1 MYMKSEVQ
9 SISIDRIRIL
19 NPRHRDKA
27 KFERVVQSIKNLGL
41 KKPVKISR
49 RNVKDGEE
57 PGYDLVCGQ
66 GRIEACRALG
76 FTHIPAIVVDVSK
89 EDRLLMSLVENMAR
103 RYPAPMDLIM
113 EIERLKTQGYSNLAI
128 SKKLDISDTQ
138 VGGLLVLRSAGEER
152 LIDAAIKGKVPLGV
166 AIDIAKT
173 DNREAQQGL
182 LKAYETRQL
191 NQTSIRVVKKL
202 LDQRH
207 FFGKA
212 LTAGGRGTRR
222 RQTAEDLVY
231 AYQKESQRQKLMV
244 KKAKFCEAKL
254 VFVQAAFKQLLS
266 NEDFINLLRAEGLA
280 TAPKFIAESTKRI
293 K

>member
-1 MYMKSEVQ
+1 MKSAVQ
-9 SISIDRIRIL
+9 TIPIDRIRIL

-41 KKPVKISR
+41 KKPIKISR
-49 RNVKDGEE
+49 RNVKEGEE

-76 FTHIPAIVVDVSK
+76 FTQIPAIVVDVSK

-103 RYPAPMDLIM
+103 RYPATMDLIM
-113 EIERLKTQGYSNLAI
+113 EIERLKKQGYSNLAI

-138 VGGLLVLRSAGEER
+138 VGGLLALRSAGEER
-152 LIDAAIKGKVPLGV
+152 LLDAAIKGKVPLGV

-173 DNREAQQGL
+173 DNRETQQGL
-182 LKAYETRQL
+182 LKAYENRQL

-207 FFGKA
+207 FFGKS
-212 LTAGGRGTRR
+212 LSSGGKSTRR
-222 RQTAEDLVY
+222 KQTAEDLVY

-254 VFVQAAFKQLLS
+254 VFLQAAFKQLLS

-280 TAPKFIAESTKRI
+280 SAPKFIAESVKGA

>member
-1 MYMKSEVQ
+1 MKSAVQ
-9 SISIDRIRIL
+9 SIPIDRIRIL

-27 KFERVVQSIKNLGL
+27 KFECVVQSIKNLGL
-41 KKPVKISR
+41 KRPIKISR
-49 RNVKDGEE
+49 RNVKEGEE

-76 FTHIPAIVVDVSK
+76 FTQIPAIVVDVSK

-103 RYPAPMDLIM
+103 RYPATMDLIM
-113 EIERLKTQGYSNLAI
+113 EIERLKKQGYSNLAI

-138 VGGLLVLRSAGEER
+138 VGGLLALRSAGEER
-152 LIDAAIKGKVPLGV
+152 LLDAAIKGKVPLGV

-173 DNREAQQGL
+173 DNRETQQGL
-182 LKAYETRQL
+182 LKAYENRQL

-207 FFGKA
+207 FLGKS
-212 LTAGGRGTRR
+212 LSSGGKSTRR
-222 RQTAEDLVY
+222 KQTAEDLVY

-254 VFVQAAFKQLLS
+254 VFLQAAFKQLLS

-280 TAPKFIAESTKRI
+280 SAPKFIAESAKGA

>member
-1 MYMKSEVQ
+1 MKSEVH
-9 SISIDRIRIL
+9 SIAIDRIRVL
-19 NPRHRDKA
+19 NPRYRDKG

-41 KKPVKISR
+41 KKPIKISR
-49 RNVKDGEE
+49 RDVKDGEE

-103 RYPAPMDLIM
+103 RYPVPMDLIL
-113 EIERLKTQGYSNLAI
+113 EIERLKKQGYSNVAI
-128 SKKLDISDTQ
+128 GKKLDISDVQ
-138 VGGLLVLRSAGEER
+138 VGGLLALRGAGEDR
-152 LIDAAIKGKVPLGV
+152 LLDAAIKGKVPLGV

-182 LKAYETRQL
+182 LKAYETKQL
-191 NQTSIRVVKKL
+191 NQTSIRVVKRL

-207 FFGKA
+207 FFGKS
-212 LTAGGRGTRR
+212 LSSGGRSTRR

-244 KKAKFCEAKL
+244 KKAKLCEAKL
-254 VFVQAAFKQLLS
+254 VFVRAAFRQLLT
-266 NEDFINLLRAEGLA
+266 NEDFINLLRAEGLV
-280 TAPKFIAESTKRI
+280 TAPKFIAESAVRTK
-293 K
+293 

>member
-1 MYMKSEVQ
+1 MCMKSELQ

-41 KKPVKISR
+41 KKPIKISR
-49 RNVKDGEE
+49 RNVKEGEE

-76 FTHIPAIVVDVSK
+76 FTQIPAIVVDVSK

-113 EIERLKTQGYSNLAI
+113 EIERLKKQGYSNLAI
-128 SKKLDISDTQ
+128 STKLDISDNQ
-138 VGGLLVLRSAGEER
+138 VGGLLALRSAGEER
-152 LIDAAIKGKVPLGV
+152 LLDAAIKGKVPWGV

-173 DNREAQQGL
+173 DHRETQQGL
-182 LKAYETRQL
+182 LKAYENRPL

-207 FFGKA
+207 FFGKS
-212 LTAGGRGTRR
+212 LSSGGKSTRR
-222 RQTAEDLVY
+222 KQTAEDLVY

-254 VFVQAAFKQLLS
+254 VFLQAAFKQLLS
-266 NEDFINLLRAEGLA
+266 NEDFVNLLRAEGLA
-280 TAPKFIAESTKRI
+280 SAPKFIAESSKGI

>member
-1 MYMKSEVQ
+1 MKSAVQ
-9 SISIDRIRIL
+9 SIPIDRIRIL

-41 KKPVKISR
+41 KKPIKISR
-49 RNVKDGEE
+49 RNVKEGEE

-76 FTHIPAIVVDVSK
+76 FTQIPAIVVEVSK

-103 RYPAPMDLIM
+103 RYPATMDLIM
-113 EIERLKTQGYSNLAI
+113 EIERLKKQGYSNLAI

-138 VGGLLVLRSAGEER
+138 VGGLLALRSAGEER
-152 LIDAAIKGKVPLGV
+152 LLDAAIKGKVPLGV

-173 DNREAQQGL
+173 DNRETQQGL
-182 LKAYETRQL
+182 LKAYENRQL

-207 FFGKA
+207 FFGKSLRSGA
-212 LTAGGRGTRR
+212 KSTRR
-222 RQTAEDLVY
+222 KQTAEDLVY

-254 VFVQAAFKQLLS
+254 VFLQAAFKQLLS

-280 TAPKFIAESTKRI
+280 SAPKFIAESAKGG

>member
-1 MYMKSEVQ
+1 MKSELQ

-41 KKPVKISR
+41 KKPIKISR
-49 RNVKDGEE
+49 RNVKEGEE

-66 GRIEACRALG
+66 GRIEACRSLG
-76 FTHIPAIVVDVSK
+76 YTQIPAIVVDVSK

-103 RYPAPMDLIM
+103 RYPATMDLIM
-113 EIERLKTQGYSNLAI
+113 EIERLKKQGYSNLAI
-128 SKKLDISDTQ
+128 SKKLDISDNQ
-138 VGGLLVLRSAGEER
+138 VGGLLALRSAGEER
-152 LIDAAIKGKVPLGV
+152 LLDAAIKGKVPLGV

-173 DNREAQQGL
+173 DNRETQQGL
-182 LKAYETRQL
+182 LKAYENRQL

-207 FFGKA
+207 FFGKS
-212 LTAGGRGTRR
+212 LSSGGKSTRR
-222 RQTAEDLVY
+222 KQTAEDLVY

-254 VFVQAAFKQLLS
+254 VFLQAAFKQLLS
-266 NEDFINLLRAEGLA
+266 NEDFVNLLRAEGLA
-280 TAPKFIAESTKRI
+280 SAPKFIAESSKGI

>member
-1 MYMKSEVQ
+1 MKPEVQ
-9 SISIDRIRIL
+9 SIAIDRIRVL
-19 NPRHRDKA
+19 NPRYRDKV

-41 KKPVKISR
+41 KKPIKISR

-76 FTHIPAIVVDVSK
+76 FTHIPAIIVDVSK

-103 RYPAPMDLIM
+103 RYSKPIDLIL
-113 EIERLKTQGYSNLAI
+113 EIERLKNQGYSNVAI
-128 SKKLDISDTQ
+128 GKKLDVSDTQ
-138 VGGLLVLRSAGEER
+138 VGGLLALRSAGEDR
-152 LIDAAIKGKVPLGV
+152 LLDAAIKGKIPLGV

-173 DNREAQQGL
+173 DGREAQQGL

-191 NQTSIRVVKKL
+191 NQTSIRVVKRL

-207 FFGKA
+207 FFGKSRNS
-212 LTAGGRGTRR
+212 GGRSTRR

-244 KKAKFCEAKL
+244 KKAKLCEAKL
-254 VFVQAAFKQLLS
+254 VFVQAAFKQLLT

-280 TAPKFIAESTKRI
+280 TAPKFIAESALKTR
-293 K
+293 

>member
-1 MYMKSEVQ
+1 MKSAVQ
-9 SISIDRIRIL
+9 SIPIDRIRIL

-41 KKPVKISR
+41 KKPIKISR
-49 RNVKDGEE
+49 RNVKEGEE

-76 FTHIPAIVVDVSK
+76 FIQIPAIVVDVSK

-103 RYPAPMDLIM
+103 RYPATMDLIM
-113 EIERLKTQGYSNLAI
+113 EIERLKKQGYSNLAI

-138 VGGLLVLRSAGEER
+138 VGGLLALRSAGEER
-152 LIDAAIKGKVPLGV
+152 LLDAAIKGKVPLGV

-173 DNREAQQGL
+173 DNRETQQGL
-182 LKAYETRQL
+182 LKAYENRQL

-207 FFGKA
+207 FFGKSRSS
-212 LTAGGRGTRR
+212 GGKSTRR
-222 RQTAEDLVY
+222 KQTAEDLVY

-254 VFVQAAFKQLLS
+254 VFLQAEFKQLLS

-280 TAPKFIAESTKRI
+280 SAPKFIAESSKGI

>member
-1 MYMKSEVQ
+1 MKSELQ

-41 KKPVKISR
+41 KKPIKISR
-49 RNVKDGEE
+49 RNVKEGEE

-76 FTHIPAIVVDVSK
+76 FTQIPAIVVDVSK

-113 EIERLKTQGYSNLAI
+113 EIERLKKQGYSNLAI
-128 SKKLDISDTQ
+128 SKKLDISDNQ
-138 VGGLLVLRSAGEER
+138 VGGLLALRSAGEER
-152 LIDAAIKGKVPLGV
+152 LLDAAIKGKVPLGV

-173 DNREAQQGL
+173 DNRETQQGL
-182 LKAYETRQL
+182 LKAYENRQL

-207 FFGKA
+207 FFGKS
-212 LTAGGRGTRR
+212 LSSGGKSTRR
-222 RQTAEDLVY
+222 KQTAEDLVY

-254 VFVQAAFKQLLS
+254 VFLQAAFKRLLS
-266 NEDFINLLRAEGLA
+266 NEDFVNLLRAEGLA
-280 TAPKFIAESTKRI
+280 SAPKFIAESSKGI

>member
-1 MYMKSEVQ
+1 MCMKSELQ

-41 KKPVKISR
+41 KKPIKISR
-49 RNVKDGEE
+49 RNVKGGEE

-76 FTHIPAIVVDVSK
+76 FTQIPAIVVDVSK

-113 EIERLKTQGYSNLAI
+113 EIERLKKQGYSNLAI
-128 SKKLDISDTQ
+128 SKKLDISDNQ
-138 VGGLLVLRSAGEER
+138 VGGLLALRSAGEER
-152 LIDAAIKGKVPLGV
+152 LLDAAIKGKVPLGV

-173 DNREAQQGL
+173 DNRETQQGL
-182 LKAYETRQL
+182 LKAYENRQL

-207 FFGKA
+207 FFGKS
-212 LTAGGRGTRR
+212 LSSGGKSTRR

-254 VFVQAAFKQLLS
+254 VFLKAAFKQLLS
-266 NEDFINLLRAEGLA
+266 NEDFVNLLRAEGLA
-280 TAPKFIAESTKRI
+280 SAPKFIAESSKGI